1 MLYMLRAAYLTL
13 HFLVV
18 CFITMLV
25 SVLRPRH
32 LNNTTQCARL
42 MCWALPVL
50 RVRAIRNNDCPIK
63 GQEQAIYVVNHQYTM
78 DVFTCA
84 TMLPDHIAILGKSSL
99 RYVPVF
105 GLAFWL
111 AGNIFIN
118 RRNKA
123 KAWDTM
129 AEVARIVKRRGCSV
143 YIFPDGTRSRG
154 QGLQPFKSGAF
165 ALAIESGLP
174 IVPIVFSSTH
184 KHIDLGRWNTGVVM
198 GEYLEPIPTAG
209 LTEADVK
216 PLAELTHQKMLAA
229 LQRLDTTLEQ
239 QRTAG

>member
-1 MLYMLRAAYLTL
+1 MLYVLRSAYLTL

-32 LNNTTQCARL
+32 LNNTTQSARL
-42 MCWALPVL
+42 MSWALPVL
-50 RVRAIRNNDCPIK
+50 RIRSIRNNDCPV
-63 GQEQAIYVVNHQYTM
+63 QSNEQAIYVVNHQFTM

-143 YIFPDGTRSRG
+143 YIFPEGTRSRG
-154 QGLQPFKSGAF
+154 KGLQPFKSGAF

-184 KHIDLGRWNTGVVM
+184 KNINLSRWDGGVVM
-198 GEYLEPIPTAG
+198 GEYLDPIPTTG

-216 PLAELTHQKMLAA
+216 PLAELTHARMQAA
-229 LQRLDTTLEQ
+229 LTRLDNTLQ
-239 QRTAG
+239 GI

>member
-1 MLYMLRAAYLTL
+1 MLYVLRSAYLTL
-13 HFLVV
+13 HFLLV

-32 LNNTTQCARL
+32 LNNTTQSARL
-42 MCWALPVL
+42 MSWALPVL
-50 RVRAIRNNDCPIK
+50 RIRSIRNNDCPV
-63 GQEQAIYVVNHQYTM
+63 QSNEQAIYVVNHQFTM

-143 YIFPDGTRSRG
+143 YIFPEGTRSRG
-154 QGLQPFKSGAF
+154 KGLQPFKSGAF

-184 KHIDLGRWNTGVVM
+184 KNINLSRWDGGVVM
-198 GEYLEPIPTAG
+198 GEYLDPIPTTG

-216 PLAELTHQKMLAA
+216 PLAELTHARMQAA
-229 LQRLDTTLEQ
+229 LTRLDNTLQ
-239 QRTAG
+239 GI

>member
-1 MLYMLRAAYLTL
+1 MLYVLRAAYLTL

-32 LNNTTQCARL
+32 LNNTTQSARL
-42 MCWALPVL
+42 MSWALPVL
-50 RVRAIRNNDCPIK
+50 RIRSIRNNDCPVK
-63 GQEQAIYVVNHQYTM
+63 RNEQAIYVVNHQYTL
-78 DVFTCA
+78 DVFTCS

-143 YIFPDGTRSRG
+143 YIFPEGTRSRG
-154 QGLQPFKSGAF
+154 KGLQPFKSGAF

-184 KHIDLGRWNTGVVM
+184 KNINLSRWDGGVVM
-198 GEYLEPIPTAG
+198 GEYLDPIPTTG

-216 PLAELTHQKMLAA
+216 PLAELTHARMQAA
-229 LQRLDTTLEQ
+229 LSRLDNTLQ
-239 QRTAG
+239 GI

>member
-1 MLYMLRAAYLTL
+1 MLYVLRSAYLTL
-13 HFLVV
+13 HFLLV

-32 LNNTTQCARL
+32 LNNTTQSARL
-42 MCWALPVL
+42 MSWALPVL
-50 RVRAIRNNDCPIK
+50 RIRSIRNNDCPV
-63 GQEQAIYVVNHQYTM
+63 QSNEQAIYVVNHQFTM

-143 YIFPDGTRSRG
+143 YIFPEGTRSRG
-154 QGLQPFKSGAF
+154 KGLQPFKSGAF
-165 ALAIESGLP
+165 ALAIESGLR

-184 KHIDLGRWNTGVVM
+184 KNIDLGRWDGGVVM
-198 GEYLEPIPTAG
+198 GEYLEPILTTG

-216 PLAELTHQKMLAA
+216 PLAELTHARMQAA
-229 LQRLDTTLEQ
+229 LTRLDNTLQ
-239 QRTAG
+239 GI